1 MADRDWDKELAKVDK
16 QLASLSDEALLG
28 PPAVP
33 AKSGG
38 AKPSSAPAARAA
50 AAPSPAA
57 ATPTKAWAVYVRLL
71 LAVAVSVA
79 VVVWPYPKSCGAGLA
94 GYLAAIGVVITSG
107 LWSSVWTWRHR
118 AGRSHTLSLL
128 IVLWGLILGSTEVLP
143 RVGYGKPDPRHPDG
157 WVCHDVATPNPA
169 PAPTTNP
176 TPTTTPPGP
185 VKPSVP

>member
-33 AKSGG
+33 ATRGG
-38 AKPSSAPAARAA
+38 SKAPAAPAGKTA
-50 AAPSPAA
+50 AAPPAA
-57 ATPTKAWAVYVRLL
+57 STPTKAWAVYVRLL
-71 LAVAVSVA
+71 MAVAVSVA
-79 VVVWPYPKSCGAGLA
+79 VAFWPYQSSCGVGLA
-94 GYLAAIGVVITSG
+94 GYLAAVGVVITTG
-107 LWSSVWTWRHR
+107 LWSSIWTWRHR

-143 RVGYGKPDPRHPDG
+143 RVGYGKPDPRHPAG
-157 WVCHDVATPNPA
+157 WVCHDV
-169 PAPTTNP
+169 PTTAPSP
-176 TPTTTPPGP
+176 TPTPTSTPPGP